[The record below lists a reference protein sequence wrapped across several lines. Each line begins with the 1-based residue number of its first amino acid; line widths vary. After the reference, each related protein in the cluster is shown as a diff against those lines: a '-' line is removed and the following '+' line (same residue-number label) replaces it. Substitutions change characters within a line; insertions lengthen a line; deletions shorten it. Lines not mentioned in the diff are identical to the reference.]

1 MKHRRASFQ
10 KKKKKDV
17 VKQPFITFKKA
28 GPETLPST
36 QFFLRR
42 VTLHSA
48 FSIDSYSG
56 QVHTLPRKKEEGK
69 KKKKIVP
76 GKIIAGLTIIALVI
90 ISRKTHRKTKQQQQQ
105 QQQQKVSEAAL
116 CQAQPPLHVLD
127 NPRQLPPHVCL
138 PRARCC
144 RHTTRPHHTRHG
156 PTQRHRSTL
165 HRRRYSE

>member
-36 QFFLRR
+36 RFFLRR

-69 KKKKIVP
+69 KKK
-76 GKIIAGLTIIALVI
+76 
-90 ISRKTHRKTKQQQQQ
+90 R
-105 QQQQKVSEAAL
+105 
-116 CQAQPPLHVLD
+116 
-127 NPRQLPPHVCL
+127 
-138 PRARCC
+138 
-144 RHTTRPHHTRHG
+144 
-156 PTQRHRSTL
+156 
-165 HRRRYSE
+165 